1 MDAAPMTTL
10 SLSSAELPVFFEER
24 HAALAARLTPEAL
37 APLAGARDAAAVARC
52 LGEPLGLYAH
62 LVPEALGGAPA
73 GRAADPTAIDVR
85 ALVLVREA
93 LGQVSPLADAIFAVQ
108 GLGSYPVVLAGTD
121 AQRRAILP
129 GVLSGRRVGAFAL
142 TEPEAGSDVASLR
155 TEARRE
161 GDGWILDGEKV
172 LISNVPLADHLVV
185 FARAVAAPVA
195 GAAPDA
201 APVAA
206 PGAVAAPGGAR
217 EAGGAGRAAITA
229 FLVDSGAPGVSS
241 EPLPMSVPH
250 PIGRVRF
257 AGCRVP
263 DSARLGE
270 VGGGFKLAMQTLD
283 AFRISVGAAANGM
296 AARALREAI
305 AHVTRRRQFGAPLS
319 DQQMVRAYLA
329 EMATELD
336 AARLLVARAAHKRDT
351 AAGAAARVSTEAAM
365 AKMFATEAAQ
375 RIIDRAVQLHGG
387 MGVVEGTEVERLYR
401 EIRPLRIYEGTTEI
415 QKLIIAK
422 GILERAASEPAAD
435 GRARGEAR

>member
-1 MDAAPMTTL
+1 MSRLA
-10 SLSSAELPVFFEER
+10 LSSADLPVFFEER

-37 APLAGARDAAAVARC
+37 AALAGARDPAAVARC
-52 LGEPLGLYAH
+52 MGEPLGLYAH

-73 GRAADPTAIDVR
+73 GGGLSPDPMAIDVR
-85 ALVLVREA
+85 SLVLIREA

-108 GLGSYPVVLAGTD
+108 GLGSYPIVLAGSD

-129 GVLSGRRVGAFAL
+129 DVLSGRRIGAFAL

-155 TEARRE
+155 TEARRD
-161 GDGWILDGEKV
+161 GDGWVLDGEKV
-172 LISNVPLADHLVV
+172 LISNVPLAHHLVV
-185 FARAVAAPVA
+185 FARTD
-195 GAAPDA
+195 G
-201 APVAA
+201 
-206 PGAVAAPGGAR
+206 
-217 EAGGAGRAAITA
+217 GGAGGVDARGGGRAGITA
-229 FLVDSGAPGVSS
+229 FLVDSGAPGVAS

-250 PIGRVRF
+250 PIGRLRF
-257 AGCRVP
+257 DGCRVP
-263 DSARLGE
+263 DGARLGE
-270 VGGGFKLAMQTLD
+270 VGGGFRLAMQTLD

-319 DQQMVRAYLA
+319 EQQMVRAYLA

-351 AAGAAARVSTEAAM
+351 AAGGAAARVSTEAAM

-387 MGVVEGTEVERLYR
+387 LGVIEGTEVERLYR

-422 GILERAASEPAAD
+422 GILERAAAELAEGA
-435 GRARGEAR
+435 ARGEEAEEKAR

>member
-1 MDAAPMTTL
+1 MTKL
-10 SLSSAELPVFFEER
+10 ALSSADLPVFFEER

-37 APLAGARDAAAVARC
+37 APLAGARDAADVARRM
-52 LGEPLGLYAH
+52 GEPLGLYAH
-62 LVPEALGGAPA
+62 LIPEALGGAPA
-73 GRAADPTAIDVR
+73 GAGRAADRAAIDVR
-85 ALVLVREA
+85 SLVLVREA

-108 GLGSYPVVLAGTD
+108 GLGSYPVVLAGSD
-121 AQRRAILP
+121 AQRREILP
-129 GVLSGRRVGAFAL
+129 GVLSGRRIGAFAL

-161 GDGWILDGEKV
+161 GDGWVLDGEKV
-172 LISNVPLADHLVV
+172 LISNVPLAHHLVV
-185 FARAVAAPVA
+185 FARTSAAAPQRGGDA
-195 GAAPDA
+195 G
-201 APVAA
+201 
-206 PGAVAAPGGAR
+206 GR
-217 EAGGAGRAAITA
+217 GAGRAAITA
-229 FLVDSGAPGVSS
+229 FLVDSGAPGVSA

-250 PIGRVRF
+250 PIGRLRF
-257 AGCRVP
+257 EGCRVP

-351 AAGAAARVSTEAAM
+351 AGEAGGAAARVSTEAAM

-387 MGVVEGTEVERLYR
+387 MGVIEGTEVERLYR

-422 GILERAASEPAAD
+422 GVLERAAAELPADEPPP
-435 GRARGEAR
+435 GRAP

>member
-1 MDAAPMTTL
+1 MTRL
-10 SLSSAELPVFFEER
+10 ALSSADLPVFFETR

-37 APLAGARDAAAVARC
+37 APLAEAQGPAAVARC
-52 LGEPLGLYAH
+52 MGEPLGLYAH

-73 GRAADPTAIDVR
+73 GGGPAADPAAVDVR
-85 ALVLVREA
+85 SLVLIREA

-108 GLGSYPVVLAGTD
+108 GLGSYPIVLAGSD

-129 GVLSGRRVGAFAL
+129 DVLSGRRIGAFAL

-161 GDGWILDGEKV
+161 GDGWVLDGEKV
-172 LISNVPLADHLVV
+172 LISNVPLAHHLVV
-185 FARAVAAPVA
+185 FART
-195 GAAPDA
+195 GE
-201 APVAA
+201 
-206 PGAVAAPGGAR
+206 GG
-217 EAGGAGRAAITA
+217 GRAGITA
-229 FLVDSGAPGVSS
+229 FLVDSGAPGVAA

-250 PIGRVRF
+250 PIGRLRF
-257 AGCRVP
+257 DGCRVP
-263 DSARLGE
+263 DGARLGE
-270 VGGGFKLAMQTLD
+270 VGGGYKLAMQTLD

-319 DQQMVRAYLA
+319 EQQMVRAYLA

-351 AAGAAARVSTEAAM
+351 GGAAARVSTEAAM

-387 MGVVEGTEVERLYR
+387 LGVIEGTEVERLYR

-422 GILERAASEPAAD
+422 GILERAAAELAAGEP
-435 GRARGEAR
+435 ARGEAR

>member
-1 MDAAPMTTL
+1 MNRLA
-10 SLSSAELPVFFEER
+10 LSSADLPVFFEER

-37 APLAGARDAAAVARC
+37 APLAGARDPAAVARC

-62 LVPEALGGAPA
+62 LVPAALGGAPGGA
-73 GRAADPTAIDVR
+73 GLPADPTAVDVR
-85 ALVLVREA
+85 SLVLIREA

-108 GLGSYPVVLAGTD
+108 GLGSYPIVLAGSD

-129 GVLSGRRVGAFAL
+129 DVLSGRRIGAFAL

-161 GDGWILDGEKV
+161 GDGWVLDGEKV
-172 LISNVPLADHLVV
+172 LISNVPLAHHLVV
-185 FARAVAAPVA
+185 FARTGAPPGEDGDG
-195 GAAPDA
+195 GAA
-201 APVAA
+201 
-206 PGAVAAPGGAR
+206 G
-217 EAGGAGRAAITA
+217 GRAEITA
-229 FLVDSGAPGVSS
+229 FLVDSGAPGVAS

-250 PIGRVRF
+250 PIGRLRF

-270 VGGGFKLAMQTLD
+270 VGGGFKLAMRTLD

-319 DQQMVRAYLA
+319 EQQMVRAYLA

-336 AARLLVARAAHKRDT
+336 AARLLVARAAHKRD
-351 AAGAAARVSTEAAM
+351 AGGAAARVSTEAAM

-387 MGVVEGTEVERLYR
+387 LGVIEGTEVERLYR

-422 GILERAASEPAAD
+422 GILERAAAERAED
-435 GRARGEAR
+435 DRARGERGGEEAR

>member
-1 MDAAPMTTL
+1 MSRLA
-10 SLSSAELPVFFEER
+10 LSSADLPLFFEER
-24 HAALAARLTPEAL
+24 HAALAALLTPEAL
-37 APLAGARDAAAVARC
+37 APLARLAAAHDAAAVARSM
-52 LGEPLGLYAH
+52 GEPLGLYAH
-62 LVPEALGGAPA
+62 LVPEALGGAPRGLPEDA
-73 GRAADPTAIDVR
+73 TAIDVR
-85 ALVLVREA
+85 SLVLIREA
-93 LGQVSPLADAIFAVQ
+93 LGQVAPLADAIFAVQ
-108 GLGSYPVVLAGTD
+108 GLGSYPIVLAGSD

-129 GVLSGRRVGAFAL
+129 DVLSGRRIGAFAL

-155 TEARRE
+155 TEARRD
-161 GDGWILDGEKV
+161 GDGWVLDGEKV
-172 LISNVPLADHLVV
+172 LISNVPLAHHLVV
-185 FARAVAAPVA
+185 FARTGAPPRDG
-195 GAAPDA
+195 GAA
-201 APVAA
+201 
-206 PGAVAAPGGAR
+206 GERGG
-217 EAGGAGRAAITA
+217 GRAGITA
-229 FLVDSGAPGVSS
+229 FLVDSGAPGVAS

-250 PIGRVRF
+250 PIGRLRF
-257 AGCRVP
+257 EGCRVP

-351 AAGAAARVSTEAAM
+351 GAAARVSTEAAM

-387 MGVVEGTEVERLYR
+387 MGVIEGTEVERLYR

-422 GILERAASEPAAD
+422 GILDRAAAEAPSDEPAR
-435 GRARGEAR
+435 GGAR

>member
-1 MDAAPMTTL
+1 MNRLA
-10 SLSSAELPVFFEER
+10 LSSADLPVFFEER

-37 APLAGARDAAAVARC
+37 APLAGARDPAAVARC

-62 LVPEALGGAPA
+62 LVPAALGGAPGGA
-73 GRAADPTAIDVR
+73 GLPADPTAVDVR
-85 ALVLVREA
+85 SLVLIREA

-108 GLGSYPVVLAGTD
+108 GLGSYPIVLAGSD

-129 GVLSGRRVGAFAL
+129 DVLSGRRIGAFAL

-161 GDGWILDGEKV
+161 GDGWVLDGEKV
-172 LISNVPLADHLVV
+172 LISNVPLAHHLVV
-185 FARAVAAPVA
+185 FARTGAPPGENGGGG
-195 GAAPDA
+195 GAA
-201 APVAA
+201 
-206 PGAVAAPGGAR
+206 G
-217 EAGGAGRAAITA
+217 GRAEITA
-229 FLVDSGAPGVSS
+229 FLVDSGAPGVAS

-250 PIGRVRF
+250 PIGRLRF
-257 AGCRVP
+257 EGCRVP

-296 AARALREAI
+296 AARALHEAI
-305 AHVTRRRQFGAPLS
+305 AHVTRRRQFGALLS
-319 DQQMVRAYLA
+319 EQQMVRAYLA

-336 AARLLVARAAHKRDT
+336 AARLLVARAAHKRD
-351 AAGAAARVSTEAAM
+351 AGGTAARVSTEAAM

-387 MGVVEGTEVERLYR
+387 LGVIEGTEVERLYR

-422 GILERAASEPAAD
+422 GILERAAAERAED
-435 GRARGEAR
+435 DRARGERGEEGAR